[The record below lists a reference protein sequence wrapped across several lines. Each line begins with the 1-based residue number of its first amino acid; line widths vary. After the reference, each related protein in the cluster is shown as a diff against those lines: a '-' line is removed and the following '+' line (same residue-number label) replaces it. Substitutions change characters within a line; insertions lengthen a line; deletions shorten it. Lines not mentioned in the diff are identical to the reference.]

1 MSGLALVIQ
10 AALSRAS
17 SRLQFREERLRGRLL
32 FSVLS
37 LFKPGSA
44 PLRNALQVV
53 ACCLDVPLFSSRRR
67 ESASG
72 HTLSP
77 LGRGRT
83 RGEARARPRAHD
95 PCTWVKISNTTMKSE
110 KCRPNQARMGDRLTN
125 CACVVSR
132 AHDTSCERGAA
143 AAPLV
148 FRVAS

>member
-1 MSGLALVIQ
+1 M
-10 AALSRAS
+10 
-17 SRLQFREERLRGRLL
+17 

-95 PCTWVKISNTTMKSE
+95 PGTRVKILNTTMKSE
-110 KCRPNQARMGDRLTN
+110 KCRPNQTRMGDRLTN
-125 CACVVSR
+125 CAV
-132 AHDTSCERGAA
+132 TRGVRCGTAA
-143 AAPLV
+143 AAVSLLV
-148 FRVAS
+148 ILVIVASLPSFVAACCCWAAGLLLIWGRVIKNELSL